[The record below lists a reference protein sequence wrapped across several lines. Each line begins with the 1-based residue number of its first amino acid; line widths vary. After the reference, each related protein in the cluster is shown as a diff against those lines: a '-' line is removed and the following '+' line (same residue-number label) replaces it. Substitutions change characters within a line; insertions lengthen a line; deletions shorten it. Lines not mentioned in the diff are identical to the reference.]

1 MIWYFNYYCLR
12 LYNLLF
18 LSNYQMDIEEQL
30 ETILWALI
38 KNISASSNSNFKLP
52 DSVEFEDLVTDY
64 KFYSQISNLL
74 FPHLEL
80 EITDINEMD
89 QLDDADKLQELLFL
103 IGGELELEIL
113 EKLSGEKII
122 NGNLDDIYKLVSILM
137 EVSKAFSKELS
148 QSIKSDKNLK
158 KKVRTED

>member
-1 MIWYFNYYCLR
+1 
-12 LYNLLF
+12 
-18 LSNYQMDIEEQL
+18 
-30 ETILWALI
+30 
-38 KNISASSNSNFKLP
+38 
-52 DSVEFEDLVTDY
+52 
-64 KFYSQISNLL
+64 
-74 FPHLEL
+74 
-80 EITDINEMD
+80 
-89 QLDDADKLQELLFL
+89 L